1 MKVLL
6 IFIDGLGTGENDD
19 KKNPCCH
26 LKTGIFNHFR
36 DTDLKQ
42 QPHDGYSIGLDACLG
57 VQGLPQS
64 ATGQTSIYTGVNAAG
79 LLGYHLF
86 RAPNA
91 ALRELLAQKS
101 IFEDLSDRN
110 FRSSFV
116 NAFRPVFFTTPEI
129 FSGSSLS
136 ATIIMNQSAGLPFKQ
151 FDDLKNHRA
160 LYHDITNEIIQNM
173 GFEVDVVTVEKAAE
187 NLARL
192 SDENDLTLFEYFL
205 TDKAGHKK
213 DMKMSVGILTQLEKF
228 ITRILEIIDLSRT
241 AVIVISDHGNIE
253 DLSVKSHTF
262 NPAYAAFWGKS
273 EILHGQMP
281 KSLLDIYPII
291 LNLVMAV

>member
-6 IFIDGLGTGENDD
+6 IFIDGLGVGENDET
-19 KKNPCCH
+19 KNPCCH
-26 LKTGIFNHFR
+26 LESGVFSHFQYTR
-36 DTDLKQ
+36 IKEQ
-42 QPHDGYSIGLDACLG
+42 SHDGFSMGLDACLG

-64 ATGQTSIYTGVNAAG
+64 ATGQTSIYTGENAAD

-91 ALRELLAQKS
+91 ALRKLLAQKS
-101 IFEDLSDRN
+101 IFKDLTSRK

-129 FSGSSLS
+129 FSESALS
-136 ATIIMNQSAGLPFKQ
+136 TTVIMNKSAGLPFKQ
-151 FDDLKNHRA
+151 FDDLRNHRA

-173 GFEVDVVTVEKAAE
+173 GFDIETVSVERAAE
-187 NLARL
+187 DLVRLA
-192 SDENDLTLFEYFL
+192 DENDLTLFEYFL

-213 DMKMSVGILTQLEKF
+213 DMNMSIRILNQLEKF
-228 ITRILEIIDLSRT
+228 VLSVLKLVDLNKT
-241 AVIVISDHGNIE
+241 AVIIISDHGNIE
-253 DLSVKSHTF
+253 DLSVKSHTL
-262 NPAYAAFWGKS
+262 NPAFSAFWGKS
-273 EILHGQMP
+273 DFLQSQRP

-291 LNLVMAV
+291 LNLVMDV

>member
-6 IFIDGLGTGENDD
+6 IFIDGLGVGENDEL
-19 KKNPCCH
+19 KNPCCH
-26 LKTGIFNHFR
+26 LKTGIFNHFQ
-36 DTDLKQ
+36 DISVKKQ
-42 QPHDGYSIGLDACLG
+42 SHDGFSIGLDACLG

-64 ATGQTSIYTGVNAAG
+64 ATGQTSIYTGINAAD

-91 ALRELLAQKS
+91 ALRELLTQQS
-101 IFEDLSDRN
+101 IFKDLTTRN

-129 FSGSSLS
+129 FRGSALS
-136 ATIIMNQSAGLPFKQ
+136 ATVIMNQGAGLPFKQ

-173 GFEVDVVTVEKAAE
+173 GFEVEPVTVKRAAE
-187 NLARL
+187 ILVRL

-213 DMKMSVGILTQLEKF
+213 DMKMSVRILRQLENF
-228 ITRILEIIDLSRT
+228 IMYILEMADLSRT

-262 NPAYAAFWGKS
+262 NPAFAAFWGKS
-273 EILHGQMP
+273 EFLHQQMP